1 MKLGAEQRYLR
12 GDQMQRDETPIEW
25 ERDSMGRKFRRV
37 GKGCIEYAPTITLAG
52 GIEIYEDELEDFHKR
67 QKEAEERRKA
77 AELEAWKNRPEPRS
91 CPFANGCN
99 NTCMRDQCKIFYDG
113 QCSIATVAD
122 AAGVEI
128 EEEPAKGKKCPFSIY
143 GKCEGCALY
152 NHGCAIT
159 RIAAAYKKERI

>member
-1 MKLGAEQRYLR
+1 MSIYNRKA
-12 GDQMQRDETPIEW
+12 ETPEPGEW
-25 ERDSMGRKFRRV
+25 QEEVNAYGGVKRFRMI
-37 GKGCIEYAPTITLAG
+37 GQIKEYEPTITINGL
-52 GIEIYEDELEDFHKR
+52 EIPQSQLEEYHRR

-77 AELEAWKNRPEPRS
+77 AELEAWKNRPPARS

-99 NTCMRDQCKIFYDG
+99 NTCMREQCKIFYDG

-159 RIAAAYKKERI
+159 RIAAAHTKK